1 MNIEIT
7 SRHFTLS
14 GQLKELI
21 NEKVEKISKYN
32 GGLVNCHVILTK
44 EKNGMEECVEI
55 IAHGKGHEFVAHDKS
70 KFFEKSLMNVIYKL
84 STQIKKYHDKLIK
97 H

>member
-14 GQLKELI
+14 DQLKDLV

-32 GGLVNCHVILTK
+32 GGLIRCRVILTK
-44 EKNGMEECVEI
+44 EENGMEECVEI
-55 IAHGKGHEFVAHDKS
+55 IAHSKGHEFVAHDKS
-70 KFFEKSLMNVIYKL
+70 EVFEKSLMSVIYKL
-84 STQIKKYHDKLIK
+84 ATQIKKHHDKLIN